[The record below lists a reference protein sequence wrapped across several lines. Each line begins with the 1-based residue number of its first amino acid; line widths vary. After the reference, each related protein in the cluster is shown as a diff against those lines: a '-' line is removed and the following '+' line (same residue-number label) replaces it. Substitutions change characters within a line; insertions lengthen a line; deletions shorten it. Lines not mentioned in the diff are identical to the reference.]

1 MKSKIFEYPIREDI
15 VAKVIETKKK
25 QQPYSNSPVAGKQHS
40 AKGLIVHARHVWRS
54 GYGRGQS
61 RVPRKI
67 FSRRGSQFNWQGAEV
82 PHAKGGMRAHPPKI
96 TQFVRD
102 LKINKKELK
111 IALFSSISA
120 TASEKYILKKYS
132 TIKKLDKKAPF
143 IVSSDLTKKKTK
155 DILSELKTILGNLYP
170 VSIKEKSVR
179 AGKGKLRGRKYK
191 SNAGMILIIGKNEN
205 VKTGLF
211 DVRKANEL
219 SVSDLAKGGLGRV
232 AVYTEEAVKE
242 LENKMEG
249 KKK

>member
-1 MKSKIFEYPIREDI
+1 M
-15 VAKVIETKKK
+15 
-25 QQPYSNSPVAGKQHS
+25 
-40 AKGLIVHARHVWRS
+40 
-54 GYGRGQS
+54 
-61 RVPRKI
+61 
-67 FSRRGSQFNWQGAEV
+67 
-82 PHAKGGMRAHPPKI
+82 
-96 TQFVRD
+96 
-102 LKINKKELK
+102 
-111 IALFSSISA
+111 
-120 TASEKYILKKYS
+120 
-132 TIKKLDKKAPF
+132 
-143 IVSSDLTKKKTK
+143 
-155 DILSELKTILGNLYP
+155 
-170 VSIKEKSVR
+170 SIKEKSIR